1 MEVLRRPGLSILE
14 LGSVPYRETLDRMRA
29 LTASRDATTA
39 DQIWLLE
46 HPPVYTLGLS
56 ASAKVADPLT
66 GVLPS
71 GILIERTER
80 GGQITYHGPGQ
91 LVAYLML
98 DLRRLGLGV
107 KELVYRV
114 EEALIQTLA
123 SFGVD
128 GRRRAGAPGV
138 YVACPGGEGQFE
150 GWAKIAALGVRIS
163 RGCSLHGLA
172 LNVAMDLTPFEAI
185 DPCGY
190 PGLRAI
196 DLAGLGITCTRQEV
210 AERLAERLA
219 AHFASGPEV
228 R

>member
-1 MEVLRRPGLSILE
+1 
-14 LGSVPYRETLDRMRA
+14 MRA
-29 LTASRDATTA
+29 LTAFRDASTA
-39 DQIWLLE
+39 DQIWMLE

-56 ASAKVADPLT
+56 ASAKAADPVNGALD
-66 GVLPS
+66 S
-71 GILIERTER
+71 GIPIERTER

-91 LVAYLML
+91 LVVYLML

-123 SFGVD
+123 SYGVD

-138 YVACPGGEGQFE
+138 YVACPGGAGRFE
-150 GWAKIAALGVRIS
+150 GWAKIAALGVRVS
-163 RGCSLHGLA
+163 RGCTLHGLA
-172 LNVAMDLTPFEAI
+172 LNVAMDLAPFEAI

-196 DLAGLGITCTRQEV
+196 DLASLGVACTREEV
-210 AERLAERLA
+210 GERLAKRLA
-219 AHFASGPEV
+219 AHFASGPEL

>member
-1 MEVLRRPGLSILE
+1 MLGRPGLSIVE
-14 LGSVPYRETLDRMRA
+14 LGRVPYRETLERMRA
-29 LTASRDATTA
+29 LTASRDAATA

-56 ASAKVADPLT
+56 ASAKGADLVI
-66 GVLPS
+66 GALAS
-71 GILIERTER
+71 GIPIERTER

-114 EEALIQTLA
+114 EEALIQTLF
-123 SFGVD
+123 SYGVD
-128 GRRRAGAPGV
+128 GRRRVGAPGV
-138 YVACPGGEGQFE
+138 YVACPGGAGRFE

-172 LNVAMDLTPFEAI
+172 LNVAMDLSPFGAI

-196 DLAGLGITCTRQEV
+196 DLAGLGVACTREDV
-210 AERLAERLA
+210 GERLAERLT
-219 AHFASGPEV
+219 AHFASGPEL

>member
-1 MEVLRRPGLSILE
+1 VSE
-14 LGSVPYRETLDRMRA
+14 LGSVPYRETLERMRA
-29 LTASRDATTA
+29 LTASRDASTP
-39 DQIWLLE
+39 DEIWLLE

-56 ASAKVADPLT
+56 GRSEALRGADGSAIPV
-66 GVLPS
+66 
-71 GILIERTER
+71 ERTER
-80 GGQITYHGPGQ
+80 GGQVTYHGPGQ

-98 DLRRLGLGV
+98 DLRRLRLGV

-123 SFGVD
+123 SYGVD
-128 GRRRAGAPGV
+128 GRRMAGAPGV
-138 YVACPGGEGQFE
+138 YVACPGGAGRFE

-172 LNVAMDLTPFEAI
+172 LNVAMDLSPFDAI

-196 DLAGLGITCTRQEV
+196 DLAALGVGCTRAEV
-210 AERLAERLA
+210 GERLAERLV
-219 AHFASGPEV
+219 AHFASGPDL